1 MALGNGN
8 QPNTKSNQPNVANAE
23 RSKTN
28 ANQPNVANAYRNNVN
43 NFSKALKTY
52 ENSQAPNAYR
62 RPAKNSTSK
71 NIWFGFYFFMMAVAV
86 ACISI
91 PIVWFRNQAAPSVDI
106 VDRNSTIVW
115 LAFAICAMFALFFYI
130 VWVKISYN
138 QYILHLV

>member
-1 MALGNGN
+1 MPNVENAPKNNTGKVNNLPKSNNASTN
-8 QPNTKSNQPNVANAE
+8 QPNAI
-23 RSKTN
+23 TN
-28 ANQPNVANAYRNNVN
+28 AVQP
-43 NFSKALKTY
+43 S
-52 ENSQAPNAYR
+52 PNAYR

-106 VDRNSTIVW
+106 VDRNSTIAW
-115 LAFAICAMFALFFYI
+115 LAFAMCAMFALFFYI